1 MGKVAFTPEGVSA
14 KTAELYALSDQEL
27 CVEARA
33 VGTDFKSWFRDN
45 FALEPL
51 QEEYLN
57 EVPPSFLL
65 FWGYLFGSAFIGRR
79 PVVMASLPDKPRR
92 TKQGNTKSAVSGSYT
107 PEQNGNP
114 ALLEF
119 DGEVSVVFKQD

>member
-1 MGKVAFTPEGVSA
+1 MEKVAFTPEGVSA
-14 KTAELYALSDQEL
+14 KTAELYALSDHEL
-27 CVEARA
+27 CIEARA
-33 VGTDFKSWFRDN
+33 VGTDFKSWFRNN
-45 FALEPL
+45 FTLEPS

-92 TKQGNTKSAVSGSYT
+92 TKQGNTMTSVSGSYT

-114 ALLEF
+114 AVFEF
-119 DGEVSVVFKQD
+119 DGEVAVVFQQD